1 MTGLLN
7 HLGLH
12 RDLVLGNV
20 VLFTK
25 RCLLHQS
32 PMFYSLASQLWG
44 LLLNFDRLVHEVECP
59 NVLTN
64 NHNLHS
70 GGNFVFHHWGC
81 ILIHW
86 LLSYPFR

>member
-20 VLFTK
+20 LLFTK

-44 LLLNFDRLVHEVECP
+44 LLLNFDWLVHEVGCP

-64 NHNLHS
+64 NYDLHRR
-70 GGNFVFHHWGC
+70 GDFVYHHLG
-81 ILIHW
+81 
-86 LLSYPFR
+86 